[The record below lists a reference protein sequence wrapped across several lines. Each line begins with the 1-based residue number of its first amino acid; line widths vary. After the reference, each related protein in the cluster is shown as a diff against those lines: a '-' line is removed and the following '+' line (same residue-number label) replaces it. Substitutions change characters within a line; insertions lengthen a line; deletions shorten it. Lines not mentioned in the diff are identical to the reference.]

1 MTGYKVRDLQQMCR
15 ERGIKGFSRKKK
27 SQLLEMLGMESSRQ
41 GKLDKVVRDVYDA
54 LFPEDSKRMETRF
67 FTRLKNELEKVL
79 EEHPFI
85 ILERVGTEFLLSN
98 GKRLSIRGSLQSEY
112 IYPDQIGKLLLKEF
126 EEQLAIPEVDP
137 SEAGGRPLDA
147 KSWII
152 DHIHILLP
160 RYLEQTVGD
169 YLLWIDEKTS
179 KCRLF
184 NNPRD
189 LFFRD
194 LTFSRRPDQ
203 WKSKNSVRTG
213 KMLLGDF
220 IFTDERVEFRFKT
233 STLIRLLQS

>member
-27 SQLLEMLGMESSRQ
+27 SQLLEMLGLQ

-67 FTRLKNELEKVL
+67 FTRLKNELEKVF

-126 EEQLAIPEVDP
+126 EEQLAIPEVDAT

-169 YLLWIDEKTS
+169 YLLWIDEKTA

-220 IFTDERVEFRFKT
+220 ILTDERVEFRFKT
-233 STLIRLLQS
+233 STLIRLQQP